1 MIGMK
6 KTFMVTLADRETG
19 QDQRVFVRAE
29 NQDSIAAYLATKP
42 APVHGPGITLAHP
55 HVISIREVALKRPAA
70 TVLSEFVPEGA
81 CA

>member
-1 MIGMK
+1 MK

-29 NQDSIAAYLATKP
+29 NQDSIAAYLETRP
-42 APVHGPGITLAHP
+42 APVRGPGITLAHP
-55 HVISIREVALKRPAA
+55 TVISVREVCLKRPAA
-70 TVLSEFVPEGA
+70 TTLAEFVPEKA

>member
-1 MIGMK
+1 MK

-29 NQDSIAAYLATKP
+29 NSESIAAYLETNP
-42 APVHGPGITLAHP
+42 APVRGPGITLTHP
-55 HVISIREVALKRPAA
+55 RVISVREVALKRPAA
-70 TVLSEFVPEGA
+70 TMLAEFVPEGA